1 MLKQSRDGFSLVEM
15 IIAILILTG
24 AVLGIASSTGG
35 LIASASETEMEFA
48 ALQSVED
55 RLALIRLDPRY
66 GLLDSIFS
74 GAETGLPGL
83 HGLTRTTR
91 VTRSRVQ
98 MDGGT
103 LLDYTTVT
111 VTVSGDRLEDAV
123 SRKLIL
129 GAP

>member
-1 MLKQSRDGFSLVEM
+1 MLERSRDGFSLIEM

-35 LIASASETEMEFA
+35 LVASASESELEFS

-74 GAETGLPGL
+74 GTETALPGL

-91 VTRSRVQ
+91 VTRSRVEQ
-98 MDGGT
+98 DEGSV
-103 LLDYTTVT
+103 LDYTTVV
-111 VTVSGDRLEDAV
+111 VTVSGDRLRESV
-123 SRKLIL
+123 SRKLVL